1 MVKKRKL
8 ADFLGIDFLK
18 YDGLNED
25 ALTENLEGLWV
36 TALDETDYMLADML
50 YDMLDQ
56 LNAALMAIFQDELT
70 RQNKQML
77 REDQNVYGFDPVTG
91 IELLNED
98 PWWLWKRQDFDFGNY
113 IELRMNQGY
122 GYTLNITQG
131 EFELYDYKLGVTTGN
146 DITITQ

>member
-1 MVKKRKL
+1 
-8 ADFLGIDFLK
+8 
-18 YDGLNED
+18 
-25 ALTENLEGLWV
+25 
-36 TALDETDYMLADML
+36 MLADML